1 MKDGGSS
8 TRQPD
13 RRLTEDCRPA
23 DPPSAA
29 LELLAA
35 LVDPAG
41 TLPTF
46 TIQRE
51 ALDVAQELH
60 RLEARLDLLRGFLKL
75 PPDALDLV
83 GGRFKN
89 ETVEVTLY
97 VVLGN
102 MSASLRREARY
113 LRKVALPRP
122 HLDLR
127 GVRLQGVER

>member
-1 MKDGGSS
+1 M
-8 TRQPD
+8 P
-13 RRLTEDCRPA
+13 
-23 DPPSAA
+23 AA

-35 LVDPAG
+35 LVDPPG
-41 TLPTF
+41 TLPTS
-46 TIQRE
+46 TIQRA

-60 RLEARLDLLRGFLKL
+60 RLEARLDLLRGFLNL
-75 PPDALDLV
+75 PPGALDLA

-89 ETVEVTLY
+89 ETLEVTLF

-102 MSASLRREARY
+102 ESDSLRRIAGY

-127 GVRLQGVER
+127 GARLQGVER